1 MTNKLS
7 FSVEDIR
14 LDENLD
20 KSQFSVLSVDA
31 FATGVSAHGTYV
43 TEDTLRK
50 TAPSILQKPFVF
62 AVDKIL
68 DDLGTHS
75 PSEMPGGFVP
85 HDSPI
90 EFKTLPDGRVMMTV
104 KVLVWSRYSGK
115 LLEYF
120 KRDNNRK
127 SVSVEIEVYDSKE
140 DEKNGLIELLN
151 YSYSAI
157 TALGDFV
164 RAAIPNAQAV
174 LQFSKE
180 YEEDKAE
187 YEFSSRYDS
196 LDFKI
201 PDSVKKNA
209 QKAVENYRANGGKAT
224 SVSLAMGRFLA
235 KNDKIHPEKI
245 RQIYK
250 YFKGKEDMS
259 DEMTSGLYGGKE
271 AALWAKDIVE
281 KMDKLDSEH
290 VTYFEKSSG
299 TGGEENMADVL
310 TFPYKDMKDVNPAL
324 KGIDPPISLAQANA
338 IAKAADA
345 IGSDKSKNGWAI
357 AIAQFK
363 KNHKVE
369 NGHWVAKEKMAEYD
383 EEGNEVFAKEDLGKG
398 DALKVDKSKDAMS
411 SSPWGN
417 VDKTALRNKVLNASN
432 YSSLVKDVY
441 MLVEDGWEDH
451 PSSSLKYPVMQ
462 LSGDTLV
469 YNRYGLSAALQ
480 RAKGQ
485 NESSVVSK
493 VETIYGKLG
502 LDKPEKESMS
512 DEDNCIGMEE
522 VIMTDKNKDEE
533 KEVKPKEEEMA
544 KPKSAAEKEKEETP
558 AEEKQETPEEEKKE
572 EEQNKEDKGKKEEKE
587 SVEMSL
593 NENFDV
599 SPLLEFLKNEN
610 ATYREM
616 KGENFSGITHA
627 ISLCMGEI
635 AKGMDAQPKVI
646 LEGMLAFM
654 KFSSKEL
661 VSTVDKNKVFAKEN
675 EDLKLFK
682 LNVETERKTFEV
694 DTVLKEAFDA
704 GMPEEEIENCKAD
717 AANFSLDNIDAY
729 KNMVKA
735 KAFKYFGTRKES
747 DGGIKR
753 IGLPFTAP
761 KYNEPSLWK

>member
-14 LDENLD
+14 LEEDLN

-50 TAPSILQKPFVF
+50 TAPTILQKPFVF

-75 PSEMPGGFVP
+75 PAEMPGGFVP

-127 SVSVEIEVYDSKE
+127 GVSVEIEVYDSKE
-140 DEKNGLIELLN
+140 DEKSGLIELLD
-151 YSYSAI
+151 YCYSAI

-180 YEEDKAE
+180 YEEDKAK

-196 LDFKI
+196 VDFTI

-209 QKAVENYRANGGKAT
+209 QKAVENYRTNGGKAT

-259 DEMTSGLYGGKE
+259 DEITSGLYGGKE
-271 AALWAKDIVE
+271 AALWAKDMVE

-290 VTYFEKSSG
+290 VTYFEKG
-299 TGGEENMADVL
+299 INNGGEENMADVL
-310 TFPYKDMKDVNPAL
+310 TFPYKSMKDVNPAL

-345 IGSDKSKNGWAI
+345 IGTDQSKNGWAI

-383 EEGNEVFAKEDLGKG
+383 ENGNEVFAKEDLGKG

-462 LSGDTLV
+462 LSGDTFV

-493 VETIYGKLG
+493 VEAIYGKLG

-512 DEDNCIGMEE
+512 VEDNCIGMEE
-522 VIMTDKNKDEE
+522 VIMTDKVKDEE
-533 KEVKPKEEEMA
+533 KEMEKPKEEEMA
-544 KPKSAAEKEKEETP
+544 KPEDQETP

-572 EEQNKEDKGKKEEKE
+572 EEQGKEEKGKKEEKDAMPMAK
-587 SVEMSL
+587 MSL
-593 NENFDV
+593 DENLDV
-599 SPLLEFLKNEN
+599 SALLEFLKSETV
-610 ATYREM
+610 TYKEM
-616 KGENFSGITHA
+616 KGENFKGIAYA
-627 ISLCMGEI
+627 INLCVGEI

-646 LEGMLAFM
+646 LEGMLSFM
-654 KFSSKEL
+654 KSASKEL
-661 VSTVDKNKVFAKEN
+661 MATVDKNKIFAKEN

-694 DTVLKEAFDA
+694 DSALKEAFDA
-704 GMPEEEIENCKAD
+704 GMPEAEIEQCKAD

-729 KNMVKA
+729 KNMVRA
-735 KAFKYFGTRKES
+735 KAFKFLGKRQES
-747 DGGIKR
+747 DAGVKR
-753 IGLPFTAP
+753 IGLPFTAQ
-761 KYNEPSLWK
+761 KYTEPSLWK